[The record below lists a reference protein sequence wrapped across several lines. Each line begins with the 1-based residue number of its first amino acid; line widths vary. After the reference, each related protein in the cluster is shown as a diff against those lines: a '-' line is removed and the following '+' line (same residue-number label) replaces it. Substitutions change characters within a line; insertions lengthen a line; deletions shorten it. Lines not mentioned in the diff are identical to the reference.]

1 MSDLSAII
9 GISADATGVELGVSR
24 AKQSLTS
31 LGAAAQTA
39 GQQVSGALGK
49 SGDGADIAAQK
60 VQAATQRQINSLKLL
75 TAELEAG
82 GKQTRAYQEAL
93 ASVKG
98 NDVAALKPY
107 LEQLDAVKSKQLQV
121 NAALQ
126 GAAPALDRIG
136 ISAKQTAA
144 ALRGVPA
151 QFTDIVTSLQGG
163 QAPLTVLLQ
172 QGGQLKDMF
181 GGAGNAARAL
191 GGYVVGLIN
200 PITIA
205 AAAVGG
211 LAVAYTLGAKEAEEY
226 SKAIILTGNASGVTA
241 SQLGGYAQAISAVSG
256 TQGKAAEALTAFVA
270 AGVAGGE
277 SLKRYA
283 AAAVDFEKATG
294 TAVGETAKKFAELGK
309 SPLEAIVKLN
319 ESTNFLTV
327 DIYKQVKALEAQG
340 RTTEAVKVAQDALAA
355 NTETASKKIIQNI
368 GFIETSWKGVL
379 AVIKTVGDA
388 TLNVGRQKTG
398 ADERQDLVANIARAE
413 KSSSFADRL
422 GSPSAKINEEI
433 QGLKTRLALLDRLNL
448 VQADAAKKE
457 AERAVTTKLFVAY
470 EESRTA
476 NRSQALK
483 TEEQVVKA
491 QTRGAELIAKGLIT
505 EKDLRNEIAAIRA
518 KGAGSGSGG
527 VGAAKTGESEIA
539 SLKAR
544 IDQEGLYLARLKERG
559 LQAGKLTFF
568 EDASAK
574 IQRELE
580 TSITGVTRAAK
591 EKALAVAQSGIAVE
605 LETAALKKQLG
616 LVEASRLE
624 TLKQADAA
632 QQTAQ
637 NIRQQAREQ
646 EAANAS
652 AGKGKT
658 AIAELRLEEARR
670 LLQMADG
677 SDNFSPAYVAAL
689 DQQVQAH
696 ERLVASLKGADYQ
709 ELARQQTE
717 YARAV
722 TATESA
728 YAQEAQLAGLTAV
741 QRDQIVASRRIELQ
755 LAKQLAE
762 IDRASI
768 TDAEKSE
775 LKRRAELTA
784 ERETQAET
792 SKILRDENDKTARLF
807 NEGLTDAIL
816 RSGKDGGKSLRKFL
830 TDELS
835 KPFKILLQS
844 SMQGISGS
852 IANFLGGGS
861 SGSSGLSS
869 LLSGGSSV
877 GSMFGSSG
885 GGLVN
890 NIVQGVTGAL
900 GLGAAST
907 AFSAAAGTSVGLG
920 AASAATLGGVGFS
933 GAATA
938 GVGFAGSA
946 AATGGAA
953 AAATG
958 GAGLATALAGIPVYG
973 WIALGVALL
982 LSSGGG
988 ETRSGQQIAGLNARP
1003 VGSPSGGNINGGAY
1017 STAYQATTA
1026 SINDTFK
1033 AIGSSATLGYFEAG
1047 IESSKNGKGF
1057 AYAGGVVNTGS
1068 GGPVAFGEAQGQG
1081 YMNRRG
1087 NFTPEQAAAAGAE
1100 EFLQAYLQSLQAAGG
1115 QLGRMQAVSTTAEVT
1130 TGQGDGQSFTNNV
1143 TTTTFKQMMTDME
1156 IAAAEAASDIP
1167 KSIRDILRGVDVNAL
1182 AAPALQALVGQVQAV
1197 IANVEGLKQAAA
1209 LLPFDNLKNL
1219 SFDAAAGL
1227 VSLADA
1233 LDNVAGNGLQTLTA
1247 NLGTYFQNFYTA
1259 EEQRQQAALRI
1270 QSTVNAAG
1278 GNFSLA
1284 NILGASRE
1292 QFRAEVDRASK
1303 LTDEAGKKYY
1313 ITLLSVAGAFAAIT
1327 PATEQAIS
1335 AIDTA
1340 AQAALDMAKKREEM
1354 LRSFRQ
1360 SVIDLPFNFDRVVP
1374 TMTSSFDA
1382 AGAGANLA
1390 AILKANQANDAFIL
1404 SLIDLAEALD
1414 TVDGNGLQTLTS
1426 SLSTYYAKFY
1436 SGEEQRLQTAANI
1449 QRTVNA
1455 AGANLSLDNILGASR
1470 AQFRATVEA
1479 ASLRTDDAGKSLY
1492 VALLSVAG
1500 AFDSIAP
1507 SADAAANAA
1516 SALADAQAAAAR
1528 QAQEAAALQRKL
1540 NADATDAAIAGLD
1553 RAANAQ
1559 KTQIQATRDAA
1570 LQQRDLVSAV
1580 LGTLAD
1586 NIQQLYASVSGV
1598 SKQAAFNGSQFVGDA
1613 LSAAQQTGYLP
1624 DNAALQQA
1632 VGDARGGINSTRFS
1646 SQADAD
1652 FARLVLAGQ
1661 LKALEQIAGPQLTAA
1676 EQSAKLAEDQ
1686 MRGLDDLLLEARKQ
1700 VDTMRGIDTSITSV
1714 AVAVQALAK
1723 ALTKETGL
1731 PIKPATG
1738 AATPAPGITSP
1749 FVVGGGAPAS
1759 TQSGIGYSL
1768 PGFVLSPSGF
1778 PFDWQGFVDRNLQD
1792 PQAIYDKGQQ
1802 LGLKTQADQAAVLKL
1817 PESTVEEYYRR
1828 AGIAKFATGTPY
1840 VPEDMLAQIHK
1851 GEAIM
1856 PAATAQ
1862 RWRDSDGNS
1871 ATLQTMEALRETLE
1885 NLNRR
1890 MVQIEANTADSVREL
1905 RTVNGRPL
1913 RVELTT

>member
-1 MSDLSAII
+1 MSDLSAVI

-107 LEQLDAVKSKQLQV
+107 LEQLDAVKSKQLQA

-211 LAVAYTLGAKEAEEY
+211 LAVAYTLGAKEAEGY

-327 DIYKQVKALEAQG
+327 DIYKQIKALEAQG

-355 NTETASKKIIQNI
+355 NTETASKKIITNV
-368 GFIETSWKGVL
+368 GYIESAWKNVLGAIKGV
-379 AVIKTVGDA
+379 ADA
-388 TLNVGRQKTG
+388 TLNVGRATTQQEQIADKRGQVSSLQGLVDSGAGG
-398 ADERQDLVANIARAE
+398 ADTVARRQ
-413 KSSSFADRL
+413 
-422 GSPSAKINEEI
+422 
-433 QGLKTRLALLDRLNL
+433 ALLSSRKQELELLVEIDRISARSATRQSE
-448 VQADAAKKE
+448 QAA
-457 AERAVTTKLFVAY
+457 TTKLFVAY

-518 KGAGSGSGG
+518 KGAGSGSVG

-559 LQAGKLTFF
+559 LQAEKLTFF

-616 LVEASRLE
+616 LVEAARLE

-637 NIRQQAREQ
+637 AIRQQAREQ

-852 IANFLGGGS
+852 IANFLGGGG

-1087 NFTPEQAAAAGAE
+1087 NFTQAQAEAAGAE
-1100 EFLQAYLQSLQAAGG
+1100 EYLQAYLQSLQAAGG

-1167 KSIRDILRGVDVNAL
+1167 KAIRDITRGIDFNNL
-1182 AAPALQALVGQVQAV
+1182 AGPALQGFVNQVQAV

-1540 NADATDAAIAGLD
+1540 NADASDAAIAGLD

-1890 MVQIEANTADSVREL
+1890 MAQIEANTADSVREL